1 MEYHIKWLLKLLETE
16 KQLKYLFFWG
26 HHPSK
31 NGDITASCFSQWW
44 EQSFIV
50 EDILYKTAEHYMM
63 AQKALL
69 FKDSTSY
76 QKIIAS
82 NTAAE
87 AKNIGREVEN
97 FDEILWDSK
106 KYELVKKGNFHKFS
120 QNKDL
125 QKFLLSTNH
134 RILVETSPVDKIW
147 GIGLAA
153 KDERAERPAEW
164 KGLNLL
170 GFALMEVRDIL
181 LK

>member
-1 MEYHIKWLLKLLETE
+1 MEYNVAWLLKSLETDN
-16 KQLKYLFFWG
+16 QAKYLFFWG

-44 EQSFIV
+44 EQSFVV

-69 FKDSTSY
+69 FKDFTSY

-82 NTAAE
+82 KTAAE
-87 AKNIGREVEN
+87 AKNIGREVED

-106 KYELVKKGNFHKFS
+106 KFDLVKQGNFHKFN
-120 QNKDL
+120 QNKEL
-125 QKFLLSTNH
+125 QKFLLSTNN
-134 RILVETSPVDKIW
+134 RILVEASPVDKIW

-170 GFALMEVRDIL
+170 GFALMEVRDSL
-181 LK
+181 RK